1 MIKYNRKQL
10 ESKIYGC
17 WLGKNIGGTM
27 GTPYEGRKAMLDI
40 KGFVT
45 KPGEVLPND
54 DLDLQLIWL
63 MAAEIEGLTK
73 LDANILAEYWASFIP
88 ANWNEYGVG
97 KNNLKAGFMPPLSGE
112 YENEMWKDS
121 NGAWIRS
128 EIWACMAPGFPN
140 IAAKYAF
147 ADACI
152 DHGVAEGTYA
162 EIFTACL
169 ESYAFFESD
178 IRKLVELALARIP
191 ADCEVAKCVKLVLEN
206 YDKGVDYR
214 EVREMLVKDFK
225 DEDWFQAPEN
235 VAYVVIGLMYGEGD
249 FKKTMIYAINCGDDT
264 DCTGATVGAILGI
277 VYGRDGIP
285 SDWAEYLGDNIV
297 TVAIDRTNIAH
308 LMPKTCTELTDRV
321 MKMIPSMFKA
331 YGIDMEYTDG
341 ETDISDEKAQNTL
354 VGIEKKLFAR
364 LPYSYDGPDNMCVGS
379 IVEFFEK
386 PSISEGESIK
396 VRIRF
401 FNKVY
406 DQRHLNI
413 KVILPESWTC
423 SPYKRDVYL
432 NQQIYHMPAEGY
444 AWEITLTAGERVE
457 PMNRAIVQV
466 TVPGRPTTLLIPIT
480 IAG

>member
-1 MIKYNRKQL
+1 MIRFNKKML

-27 GTPYEGRKAMLDI
+27 GTPYEGKRQMLDI

-54 DLDLQLIWL
+54 DLDLQLVWL
-63 MAAEIEGLTK
+63 IAAETEGLTK
-73 LDANILAEYWASFIP
+73 LNANILSEYWVSYIP
-88 ANWNEYGVG
+88 AHWNEYGTG
-97 KNNLKAGFMPPLSGE
+97 KSNLKAGFFPPVSGE
-112 YENEMWKDS
+112 YENERWKDS

-128 EIWACMAPGFPN
+128 EIWATMAPGFPN

-152 DHGVAEGTYA
+152 DHGMAEGTYA

-169 ESYAFFESD
+169 ESYAFFESNV
-178 IRKLVELALARIP
+178 RKLIDLALDRIP
-191 ADCEVAKCVKLVLEN
+191 ADCRVAKCVKFVVEC

-214 EVREMLVKDFK
+214 KVRDMLVKDFEEK
-225 DEDWFQAPEN
+225 DWFQAPEN
-235 VAYVVIGLMYGEGD
+235 VAYVVLGLMYGEGD
-249 FKKTMIYAINCGDDT
+249 FKKSMICAINCGDDT
-264 DCTGATVGAILGI
+264 DCTGATVGAVLGI
-277 VYGRDGIP
+277 INGKEGIP
-285 SDWAEYLGDNIV
+285 PDWAEYLGDNIV

-308 LMPKTCTELTDRV
+308 LLPKTCTELTERV
-321 MKMIPSMFKA
+321 MRMIPFMFKSH
-331 YGIDMEYTDG
+331 GIDMEYTDEEACINDG
-341 ETDISDEKAQNTL
+341 KAENVL
-354 VGIEKKLFAR
+354 EGIEKQLFAR
-364 LPYSYDGPDNMCVGS
+364 LPYSYDGPDNMAVGS

-386 PSISEGESIK
+386 PSITEGESLK

-406 DQRHLNI
+406 DQRHLHI
-413 KVILPESWTC
+413 RLILPESWTC
-423 SPYKRDVYL
+423 SPYRHDVYL
-432 NQQIYHMPAEGY
+432 SQQVYHEPPEGY
-444 AWEITLTAGERVE
+444 SWEVTITAGERVE

-466 TVPGRPTTLLIPIT
+466 TVPGRPTTLLIPII